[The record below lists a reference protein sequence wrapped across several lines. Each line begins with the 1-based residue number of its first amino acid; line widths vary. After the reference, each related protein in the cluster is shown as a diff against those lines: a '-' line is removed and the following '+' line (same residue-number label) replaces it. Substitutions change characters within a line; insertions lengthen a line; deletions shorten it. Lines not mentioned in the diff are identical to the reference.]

1 MTSPRAAVRGLRPEA
16 ALGWGAAAAAVLV
29 VYVVVVLG
37 GGVLIGQTD
46 SPHLGLSVLATAVVA
61 AVAEPIR
68 VRAEHAAARQLDRPL
83 RSPYD
88 VLAEFTHEVTGSD
101 LVGEAPIVI
110 ARMLT
115 QSIGVA
121 WTQVWVLVHGRLQLM
136 AAYPPGAG
144 ADEEPPTLFDTEAGD
159 GLRAVTV
166 AYAREP
172 LGVLR
177 VREQTGHLLTP
188 VENRLLGG
196 LAAQA
201 GMVLQTAQLRAELA
215 ERLEQF
221 TARELE
227 LRRARDDLVTTQDLA
242 RRQLERD
249 LHDGAQQHLVALAIN
264 LQVGKALA
272 VSDPGRARAVL
283 QEQRLAVSEAVR
295 TLRDLSSGLLPP
307 ELSHRGLVPALVA
320 ATTANPVPV
329 RVSGPHLGRL
339 GSDIESTLY
348 FCALEAVQNATKHA
362 AASRIDVRLDKDR
375 GRVQLCVADDGV
387 GIGVRAQGAGSGLAN
402 MRERAASVNG
412 EIRVEQSAAGGTA
425 VVVGVPATPTGTGRA

>member
-37 GGVLIGQTD
+37 GGVLLGQTD

-242 RRQLERD
+242 IPAESMRFMGERAGSQSVEIDASHAVTVSQHFKNSGAHAMALGKIFHPSLDDAFPTVLLEAMAAGLPVVASRVGGIPEIVN
-249 LHDGAQQHLVALAIN
+249 DGVT
-264 LQVGKALA
+264 GK
-272 VSDPGRARAVL
+272 
-283 QEQRLAVSEAVR
+283 
-295 TLRDLSSGLLPP
+295 
-307 ELSHRGLVPALVA
+307 LVPPGDA
-320 ATTANPVPV
+320 
-329 RVSGPHLGRL
+329 
-339 GSDIESTLY
+339 E
-348 FCALEAVQNATKHA
+348 Q
-362 AASRIDVRLDKDR
+362 
-375 GRVQLCVADDGV
+375 
-387 GIGVRAQGAGSGLAN
+387 LAN
-402 MRERAASVNG
+402 AIRTVIGASHMGEAARKIASERFSTKAWIDRLTSVYAEVCGTPASPPAERAGVSPAG
-412 EIRVEQSAAGGTA
+412 GGTA
-425 VVVGVPATPTGTGRA
+425 ARTPPAQPARTPALQSVT